1 MQNGYLAKTGELCE
15 VQGHIGL
22 YLDERLPDIDGLARY
37 ECIEADE
44 VEEYIYEIR
53 EAAVVNFSGSI
64 LLKTPLDGS
73 KSIAPG
79 RWKGFTD
86 DNEEDGFLGMSLTI
100 GEFIAMTEDEIR
112 ELVD

>member
-1 MQNGYLAKTGELCE
+1 MQNDYLTKTGELCE

-37 ECIEADE
+37 ECVSADE
-44 VEEYIYEIR
+44 TDDYILEIR
-53 EAAVVNFSGSI
+53 SSVTVNFSGTI

-73 KSIAPG
+73 KAIAPG

-100 GEFIAMTEDEIR
+100 GELVRMTEDEIR